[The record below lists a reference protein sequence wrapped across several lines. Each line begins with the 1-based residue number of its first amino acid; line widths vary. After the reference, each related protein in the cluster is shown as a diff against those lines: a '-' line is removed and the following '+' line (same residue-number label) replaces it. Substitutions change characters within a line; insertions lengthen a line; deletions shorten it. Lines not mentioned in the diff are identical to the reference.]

1 MNIASIIM
9 HYIVII
15 CIFYNSYLFMDL
27 LEILFMKVEEKD
39 EKAKP
44 RKNKSKSKM
53 AILENQEKYYTF
65 VLTFVHK
72 IITIVLAITILTIFT
87 IFLIIRK
94 KELLIYIM

>member
-1 MNIASIIM
+1 
-9 HYIVII
+9 
-15 CIFYNSYLFMDL
+15 MDL

-44 RKNKSKSKM
+44 RKKISLNPKWQFWRTKK
-53 AILENQEKYYTF
+53 KYYTF